1 MRFKEFVNELA
12 VPHLPPVSLEDA
24 VAESLNRQ
32 LDIHLN
38 DKILSPQIGLYK
50 IRKVLNSYGYDLPA
64 LYEVEPEG
72 DEVVFDLGDTD
83 YFVYILYYLTDDG
96 VYDFYALVTDEAGIE
111 EIMSEDEDL
120 EKEED

>member
-12 VPHLPPVSLEDA
+12 VPHLPPVSLEGA

-50 IRKVLNSYGYDLPA
+50 IRKVLNSYGFDLPA

-72 DEVVFDLGDTD
+72 DEVIFDLGDTD

-96 VYDFYALVTDEAGIE
+96 VYDFYALVTDEEGIE
-111 EIMSEDEDL
+111 EIMSEDKDL

>member
-12 VPHLPPVSLEDA
+12 VPHLPPTSLEDA

-64 LYEVEPEG
+64 LYEVDPEG
-72 DEVVFDLGDTD
+72 DEVIFDLGDTD

-96 VYDFYALVTDEAGIE
+96 VYDFYALVTDEIGRAHV
-111 EIMSEDEDL
+111 
-120 EKEED
+120 